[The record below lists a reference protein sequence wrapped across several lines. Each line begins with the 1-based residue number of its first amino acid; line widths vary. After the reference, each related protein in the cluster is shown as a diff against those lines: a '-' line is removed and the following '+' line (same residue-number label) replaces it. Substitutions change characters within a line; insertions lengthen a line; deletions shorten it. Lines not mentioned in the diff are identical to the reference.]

1 MIVPLITFKNQP
13 HEYLK
18 GYNLTNT
25 NTNTPTTPAT
35 ENITLRGKTGWGT
48 LANTLRATIGAA
60 STAAQTA
67 GHAYTKTLEI
77 TLDAIPGEA
86 GTLIAANARKKGLA
100 GAKASILSNEA
111 TAAAIDS
118 IYYAKEE
125 FLGNTAYAEWA
136 KALNTED
143 TADLKDAL
151 QKGLTTKALEEA
163 LEADP
168 TGTTAKALI
177 TA

>member
-1 MIVPLITFKNQP
+1 MNAPLSTFKSQS

-25 NTNTPTTPAT
+25 TNNPTEAK
-35 ENITLRGKTGWGT
+35 ITLRAKTGWGT
-48 LANTLRATIGAA
+48 LANSIKATIGAT
-60 STAAQTA
+60 STAAQTI

-77 TLDAIPGEA
+77 GLDAIPGEA
-86 GTLIAANARKKGLA
+86 GTLIAENARKKGLN
-100 GAKASILSNEA
+100 GLTASIKSNEA

-125 FLGNTAYAEWA
+125 FLGNTAYTAWA
-136 KALNTED
+136 KTLEGED
-143 TADLKDAL
+143 KSDLREAL

-168 TGTTAKALI
+168 TGATAKALI
-177 TA
+177 AA